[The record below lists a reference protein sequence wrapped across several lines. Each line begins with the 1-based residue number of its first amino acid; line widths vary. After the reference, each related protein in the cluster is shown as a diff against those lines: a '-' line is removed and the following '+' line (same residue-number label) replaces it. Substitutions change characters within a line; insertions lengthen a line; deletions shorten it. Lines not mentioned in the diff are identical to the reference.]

1 MTEGHILIVDDDPLI
16 RQALNRLLTRQ
27 GYQVSAAASV
37 GEARPLLAQG
47 SFDLVLTDLQMPGED
62 GLTLVREI
70 RQRSANLPVVMLTAH
85 GTMNTV
91 LQALRAGANDF
102 LTKPYAMDELLGII
116 RREVRR
122 YRQTLP
128 PGFATQAG
136 LQLDA
141 ATVEAIERHIAAL
154 RADVNARA
162 VLVIEGNGAVIAA
175 KGAIE
180 DLNVAAL
187 GALVAGD
194 FAATAGIA
202 SILGEESAFRLNYHE
217 GARYNIY
224 SGLVVPG
231 VFLLIVFTQDIKL
244 GVVMYYAKET
254 LQALQTLLAQ
264 VEKGSRLPAPHA
276 VAAPAPAPAAGAAP
290 PPVSASPLTAEGKTT
305 PPASQP
311 PVEEAPAPVSEE
323 PTSEAPLFSLD
334 DALKEGLIDPEIMQ
348 ALESHFGSLWKEE

>member
-1 MTEGHILIVDDDPLI
+1 MTEGHILIVDDDPLT
-16 RQALNRLLTRQ
+16 RQALGRLLMRQ
-27 GYQVSAAASV
+27 GYQTSFAATV
-37 GEARPLLAQG
+37 GEARSLLAQG
-47 SFDLVLTDLQMPGED
+47 GLDLVLTDLQMPGED

-70 RQRSANLPVVMLTAH
+70 RQRFVNLPVVMLTAH
-85 GTMNTV
+85 GTMDTV

-116 RREVRR
+116 RREIRR
-122 YRQTLP
+122 YRQALP
-128 PGFATQAG
+128 PGFATQVG

-141 ATVEAIERHIAAL
+141 ATVEAIEQHIAAL

-180 DLNVAAL
+180 DLNIAAL

-224 SGLVVPG
+224 SGLIVPG

-244 GVVMYYAKET
+244 GVVMYYAKEI
-254 LQALQTLLAQ
+254 LQALHHLLAQ
-264 VEKGSRLPAPHA
+264 AEKVSRMPAPVVKA
-276 VAAPAPAPAAGAAP
+276 PAAAPPAAGAAP
-290 PPVSASPLTAEGKTT
+290 PPVSAPPSTGEEEKT
-305 PPASQP
+305 PPP
-311 PVEEAPAPVSEE
+311 PVSEE
-323 PTSEAPLFSLD
+323 QTFEVPLFSLD
-334 DALKEGLIDPEIMQ
+334 EALKEGLLDPDIMQ
-348 ALESHFGSLWKEE
+348 ALESHFGTLWKEG